1 MILFPKITLQRI
13 IDNISQDVLIGDL
26 LKAVW
31 KLGDTVFQIGF
42 QWTEN
47 LMQSLSFSYQ
57 AFLLLGLL
65 LLTNV
70 ASQEKIML
78 VKELNFL

>member
-13 IDNISQDVLIGDL
+13 IDNISQNVLFGDL

-31 KLGDTVFQIGF
+31 ELGDSVFQIGF

>member
-1 MILFPKITLQRI
+1 MYSLETYLKQFESWEI
-13 IDNISQDVLIGDL
+13 I
-26 LKAVW
+26 
-31 KLGDTVFQIGF
+31 VFQIGF

-57 AFLLLGLL
+57 AFLPLGLL